1 MHITTIPQIEN
12 PYLHDAAM
20 TLSHRVDSKGNSI
33 YKLRSIYI
41 DPSGEC
47 AISYYGYLTE
57 QQIKEVMINFC
68 YPGEDKSYDEIHPVE
83 HKDFVYG
90 GDHVQYSNDSEY
102 TQIYTPDGLDYRTLK
117 F

>member
-1 MHITTIPQIEN
+1 MYCTTIPQIEN
-12 PYLHDAAM
+12 SYLHDAAM

-47 AISYYGYLTE
+47 AISYYGHLTE
-57 QQIKEVMINFC
+57 QQIKEIMINFC
-68 YPGEDKSYDEIHPVE
+68 YPYEDKSYDDISPVE
-83 HKDFVYG
+83 RQDYVF
-90 GDHVQYSNDSEY
+90 SNPHGTDKEGPY
-102 TQIYTPDGLDYRTLK
+102 TQIYTPDGLDYRALK